1 MLTQRIFPYS
11 KLNKIENEHK
21 NITIDNIKINKINK
35 ISNPIK
41 NIINKRVLFNYKTPK
56 KMHILLRNKSDFSSS
71 TTLGTSYKKSFI
83 SKNQE
88 NSLLYKL
95 KDKITKETLI
105 LELRQEL
112 NYLIES
118 NVVYKD
124 FLKKIIRLKD
134 LVKENRDKLQNNTDS
149 FKETYK
155 DKFNIIEQFENS
167 IVFLGKE
174 KTVMIEANDEI
185 LKIKQG
191 TNNKLIKEF
200 NEIQARNNVQ
210 KEEINSLDY
219 KIRELEYK
227 KSTLHDDL
235 IKQCENDKKNYENFL
250 KKYQILVNTYKY
262 LSNEYDSYA
271 KSGDEITKIDVKLD
285 DESYAK
291 TLLIK
296 EDLEVKLGDRL
307 IENSALVEN
316 MNTLKKEIK
325 VIEDKQQEERDK
337 REKILLSFRL
347 SVFNNINKTNKK
359 RNYNFKLRNK
369 VFRKSLSY
377 NELRLHN

>member
-21 NITIDNIKINKINK
+21 NITIDNIKINK

-71 TTLGTSYKKSFI
+71 TTFGTSYKKSFI
-83 SKNQE
+83 SKKQE

-118 NVVYKD
+118 NVVYND

-200 NEIQARNNVQ
+200 NEIQARNNIQ

-235 IKQCENDKKNYENFL
+235 IKQYETDKKNYENFL

-337 REKILLSFRL
+337 REKKLLSFRL
-347 SVFNNINKTNKK
+347 SIFNNINKTNKK

>member
-21 NITIDNIKINKINK
+21 NITIDNIKINK

-83 SKNQE
+83 SKKQE
-88 NSLLYKL
+88 DSLLYKL

-112 NYLIES
+112 NYHIES
-118 NVVYKD
+118 NVVYND

-200 NEIQARNNVQ
+200 NEIQARNNIQ

-235 IKQCENDKKNYENFL
+235 IKQYETDKKNYENFL

-296 EDLEVKLGDRL
+296 EDLEVKLGDKL

-337 REKILLSFRL
+337 REKKLLSFRL
-347 SVFNNINKTNKK
+347 SIFNNINKTNKK

>member
-118 NVVYKD
+118 NVVYNN

-235 IKQCENDKKNYENFL
+235 IKQYETDKKNYENFL

-296 EDLEVKLGDRL
+296 EDLEVKLGDKL

-337 REKILLSFRL
+337 REKKLLSFRL
-347 SVFNNINKTNKK
+347 SIFNNINKTNKK

>member
-56 KMHILLRNKSDFSSS
+56 KTHILLRNKSDFSSS

-83 SKNQE
+83 SKKQE

-118 NVVYKD
+118 NVVYND

-200 NEIQARNNVQ
+200 NEIQARNNIQ

-235 IKQCENDKKNYENFL
+235 IKQYETDKKNYENFL

-337 REKILLSFRL
+337 REKKLLSFRL
-347 SVFNNINKTNKK
+347 SIFNNINKTNKK
-359 RNYNFKLRNK
+359 RNYNFELRNK
-369 VFRKSLSY
+369 DFRKSLSY

>member
-1 MLTQRIFPYS
+1 MLTQRIFPYA

-21 NITIDNIKINKINK
+21 NITIDNIKINK

-83 SKNQE
+83 SKKQE

-112 NYLIES
+112 NYHIES
-118 NVVYKD
+118 NVVYND

-200 NEIQARNNVQ
+200 NEIQARNNIQ

-235 IKQCENDKKNYENFL
+235 IKQYETDKKNYENFL

-337 REKILLSFRL
+337 REKKLLSFRL
-347 SVFNNINKTNKK
+347 SIFNNINKTNKK

>member
-21 NITIDNIKINKINK
+21 NITIDNIKINK

-83 SKNQE
+83 SKKQE

-112 NYLIES
+112 NYHIES
-118 NVVYKD
+118 NVVYND

-235 IKQCENDKKNYENFL
+235 IKQYETDKKNYENFL

-337 REKILLSFRL
+337 REKKLLSFRL
-347 SVFNNINKTNKK
+347 SIFNNINKSNKK

>member
-21 NITIDNIKINKINK
+21 NITIDNIKINK

-83 SKNQE
+83 SKKQE
-88 NSLLYKL
+88 DSLLYKL

-112 NYLIES
+112 NYHIES
-118 NVVYKD
+118 NVVYND

-235 IKQCENDKKNYENFL
+235 IKQYETDKKNYENFL

-337 REKILLSFRL
+337 REKKLLSFRL
-347 SVFNNINKTNKK
+347 SIFNNINKTNKK

>member
-1 MLTQRIFPYS
+1 
-11 KLNKIENEHK
+11 
-21 NITIDNIKINKINK
+21 
-35 ISNPIK
+35 
-41 NIINKRVLFNYKTPK
+41 
-56 KMHILLRNKSDFSSS
+56 MHVLLRNKSDFSSS

-83 SKNQE
+83 SKKQE

-118 NVVYKD
+118 NVVYND

-200 NEIQARNNVQ
+200 NEIQARNNIQ

-235 IKQCENDKKNYENFL
+235 IKQYETDKKNYENFL

-296 EDLEVKLGDRL
+296 EDLEVKLGDKL

-337 REKILLSFRL
+337 REKKLLSFRL
-347 SVFNNINKTNKK
+347 SIFNNINKSNKK

-369 VFRKSLSY
+369 DFRKSLSY

>member
-21 NITIDNIKINKINK
+21 NITIDNIKINKI
-35 ISNPIK
+35 SNPIK

-56 KMHILLRNKSDFSSS
+56 KTHILLRNKSDFSSS

-83 SKNQE
+83 SKKQE

-118 NVVYKD
+118 NVVYNN

-235 IKQCENDKKNYENFL
+235 IKQYETDKKNYENFL

-337 REKILLSFRL
+337 REKKLLSFRL
-347 SVFNNINKTNKK
+347 SIFNNINKTNKK

>member
-11 KLNKIENEHK
+11 KLNKIENKHK
-21 NITIDNIKINKINK
+21 NITIDNIKINK

-112 NYLIES
+112 NYYIES
-118 NVVYKD
+118 NVVYND

-235 IKQCENDKKNYENFL
+235 IKQYETDKKNYENFL
-250 KKYQILVNTYKY
+250 QKYQILVNTYKY

-296 EDLEVKLGDRL
+296 EDLEVKLGDKL

-337 REKILLSFRL
+337 REKKLLSFRL
-347 SVFNNINKTNKK
+347 SIFNNINKTNKK

-369 VFRKSLSY
+369 AFRKSLSY

>member
-21 NITIDNIKINKINK
+21 NITIDSIKINK

-118 NVVYKD
+118 NVVYND

-200 NEIQARNNVQ
+200 NEIQARNNIQ

-235 IKQCENDKKNYENFL
+235 IKQYETDKKNYENFL

-337 REKILLSFRL
+337 REKKLLSFRL
-347 SVFNNINKTNKK
+347 SIFNNINKTNKK

>member
-21 NITIDNIKINKINK
+21 NITIDNIKINK

-83 SKNQE
+83 SKKQE

-118 NVVYKD
+118 NVVYND

-235 IKQCENDKKNYENFL
+235 IKQYETDKKNYENFL

-337 REKILLSFRL
+337 REKKLLSFRL
-347 SVFNNINKTNKK
+347 SIFNNINKSNKK

-369 VFRKSLSY
+369 DFRKSLSY

>member
-21 NITIDNIKINKINK
+21 NITIDNIKINK

-83 SKNQE
+83 SKKQE

-112 NYLIES
+112 NYHIES
-118 NVVYKD
+118 NIVYND

-235 IKQCENDKKNYENFL
+235 IKQYETDKKNYENFL

-337 REKILLSFRL
+337 REKKLLSFRL
-347 SVFNNINKTNKK
+347 SIFNNINKTNKK

>member
-11 KLNKIENEHK
+11 KLNKIENKHK
-21 NITIDNIKINKINK
+21 NITIDNIKINK

-83 SKNQE
+83 SKKQE

-112 NYLIES
+112 NYHIES
-118 NVVYKD
+118 NVVYND

-200 NEIQARNNVQ
+200 NEIQARNNIQ

-235 IKQCENDKKNYENFL
+235 IKQYETDKKNYENFL

-337 REKILLSFRL
+337 REKKLLSFRL
-347 SVFNNINKTNKK
+347 SIFNNINKTNKK

>member
-11 KLNKIENEHK
+11 KINKIENEHK
-21 NITIDNIKINKINK
+21 NITIDNIKINK

-83 SKNQE
+83 SKKQE
-88 NSLLYKL
+88 DSLLYKL

-118 NVVYKD
+118 NVVYND

-200 NEIQARNNVQ
+200 NEIQARNNIQ

-235 IKQCENDKKNYENFL
+235 IKQYETDKKNYENFL

-337 REKILLSFRL
+337 REKKLLSFRL
-347 SVFNNINKTNKK
+347 SIFNNINKSNKK

>member
-21 NITIDNIKINKINK
+21 NITIDNIKINK

-83 SKNQE
+83 SKKQE
-88 NSLLYKL
+88 DSLLYKL

-112 NYLIES
+112 NYYIES
-118 NVVYKD
+118 NVVYND

-200 NEIQARNNVQ
+200 NEIQARNNIQ

-235 IKQCENDKKNYENFL
+235 IKQYETDKKNYENFL

-337 REKILLSFRL
+337 REKKLLSFRL
-347 SVFNNINKTNKK
+347 SIFNNINKTNKK

>member
-21 NITIDNIKINKINK
+21 NITIDNIKINKI
-35 ISNPIK
+35 SNPIK

-56 KMHILLRNKSDFSSS
+56 KTHILLRNKSDFSSS

-83 SKNQE
+83 SKKQE
-88 NSLLYKL
+88 DSLLYKL

-118 NVVYKD
+118 NVVYND

-200 NEIQARNNVQ
+200 NEIQARNNIQ

-235 IKQCENDKKNYENFL
+235 IKQYETDKKNYENFL

-337 REKILLSFRL
+337 REKKLLSFRL
-347 SVFNNINKTNKK
+347 SIFNNINKTNKK

>member
-21 NITIDNIKINKINK
+21 NITIDNIKINK

-112 NYLIES
+112 NYHIES
-118 NVVYKD
+118 NVVYND

-200 NEIQARNNVQ
+200 NEIQARNNIQ

-235 IKQCENDKKNYENFL
+235 IKQYETDKKNYENFL

-296 EDLEVKLGDRL
+296 EDLEVKLGDKL

-337 REKILLSFRL
+337 REKKLLSFRL
-347 SVFNNINKTNKK
+347 SIFNNINKTNKK
-359 RNYNFKLRNK
+359 RNYNFQLRNK

>member
-21 NITIDNIKINKINK
+21 NITIDNIKINK

-83 SKNQE
+83 SKKQE

-112 NYLIES
+112 NYHIES
-118 NVVYKD
+118 NVVYND

-200 NEIQARNNVQ
+200 NEIQARNNIQ

-235 IKQCENDKKNYENFL
+235 IKQYETDKKNYENFL

-296 EDLEVKLGDRL
+296 EDLEVKLGDKL

-337 REKILLSFRL
+337 REKKLLSFRL
-347 SVFNNINKTNKK
+347 SIFNNINKSNKK

-369 VFRKSLSY
+369 DFRKSLSY

>member
-21 NITIDNIKINKINK
+21 NITIDNIKINKI
-35 ISNPIK
+35 SNPIK

-56 KMHILLRNKSDFSSS
+56 KTHILLRNKSDFSSS

-83 SKNQE
+83 SKKQE

-118 NVVYKD
+118 NVVYND

-200 NEIQARNNVQ
+200 NEIQARNNIQ
-210 KEEINSLDY
+210 KEEINLLDY

-235 IKQCENDKKNYENFL
+235 IKQYETDKKNYENFL

-296 EDLEVKLGDRL
+296 EDLEIKLGDRL

-337 REKILLSFRL
+337 REKKLLSFRL
-347 SVFNNINKTNKK
+347 SIFNNTNKTNKK

>member
-21 NITIDNIKINKINK
+21 KITIDNIKINK

-71 TTLGTSYKKSFI
+71 TTLGTSYKKSFL

-112 NYLIES
+112 NYYIES
-118 NVVYKD
+118 NVVYND

-200 NEIQARNNVQ
+200 NEIQARNNIQ

-235 IKQCENDKKNYENFL
+235 IKQYETDKKNYENFL

-296 EDLEVKLGDRL
+296 EDLEVKLGDKL

-337 REKILLSFRL
+337 REKKLLSFRL
-347 SVFNNINKTNKK
+347 SIFNNINKTNKK

-369 VFRKSLSY
+369 DFRKSLSY

>member
-11 KLNKIENEHK
+11 KLNKIENKHK
-21 NITIDNIKINKINK
+21 NITIDTIKINKINK

-112 NYLIES
+112 NYLIEY
-118 NVVYKD
+118 NVVYND

-155 DKFNIIEQFENS
+155 DKFNIIEQFENR

-235 IKQCENDKKNYENFL
+235 IKQYETDKKNYENFL

-296 EDLEVKLGDRL
+296 EDLEVKLGDKL

-325 VIEDKQQEERDK
+325 VIEDKQEERDK
-337 REKILLSFRL
+337 REKKLLSFRL
-347 SVFNNINKTNKK
+347 SIFNNINKTNKK
-359 RNYNFKLRNK
+359 RNYNFELRNK
-369 VFRKSLSY
+369 AFRKSLSY